1 METLIGAIFSGAGVV
16 LLGYIFTLLGVKGD
30 AQRAIIFVLAIIG
43 GTVQLYAQH
52 KLNVTSDPQTWMVV
66 ILAVQGAAQ
75 TLYTGAA
82 KAFGWSGNNDG
93 GVTNPT

>member
-16 LLGYIFTLLGVKGD
+16 LLGYIFTLLGVKSD
-30 AQRAIIFVLAIIG
+30 AQRAIVFVLAIIG
-43 GTVQLYAQH
+43 GTVQLYVQN

-75 TLYTGAA
+75 GLYTVAA
-82 KAFGWSGNNDG
+82 KGFGWSGSKDG
-93 GVTNPT
+93 GATNPT